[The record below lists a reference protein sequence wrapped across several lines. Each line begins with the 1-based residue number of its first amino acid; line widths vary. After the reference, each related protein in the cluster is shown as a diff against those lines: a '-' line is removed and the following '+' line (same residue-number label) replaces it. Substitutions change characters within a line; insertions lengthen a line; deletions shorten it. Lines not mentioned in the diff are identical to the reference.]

1 MAHERL
7 IAIAEVPEEIAT
19 LSGGGLRPT
28 VGTVRDWIAR
38 GILRHRKIGGR
49 VYVEATS
56 LEDHINGRIEPDEL
70 QA

>member
-1 MAHERL
+1 MAAERL

-19 LSGGGLRPT
+19 LTGGGLRPT

-38 GILRHRKIGGR
+38 GLLRHRKIGGR
-49 VYVEATS
+49 VFVEAAS
-56 LEDHINGRIEPDEL
+56 LEDHINGRTDDAV